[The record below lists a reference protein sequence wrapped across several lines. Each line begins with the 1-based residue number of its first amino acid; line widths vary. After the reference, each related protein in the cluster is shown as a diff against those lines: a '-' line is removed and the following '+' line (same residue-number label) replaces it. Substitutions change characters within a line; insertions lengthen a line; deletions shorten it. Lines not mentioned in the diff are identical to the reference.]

1 MNKHPVT
8 IGIDPAASNG
18 DHSAMAVIQGNTLHS
33 IVFDDLEKTDTKY
46 IGDPRQLSPTLSNMS
61 GTVTG
66 RIKSKHDDFIDPISM
81 WNLPKVGTPS
91 SDPRYTYYLLRKL
104 EVVATDAGN
113 YGLPA
118 FLHTQGQPGDVLVTR
133 SYMGKYQA
141 YFWGGK
147 KKHYWRWVNSRKYPD
162 LLPQLR
168 AALLLQT

>member
-1 MNKHPVT
+1 MNNPPVT

-18 DHSAMAVIQGNTLHS
+18 DHSAMAVIQGNTIHS
-33 IVFDDLEKTDTKY
+33 IVFDDLEKTVTKY

-66 RIKSKHDDFIDPISM
+66 RIKSSPNPM
-81 WNLPKVGTPS
+81 WNLPKMGTPS
-91 SDPRYTYYLLRKL
+91 TDPRYTYYLLRKL

-113 YGLPA
+113 YSLPA
-118 FLHTQGQPGDVLVTR
+118 FVHTQGQPGDVLVTR

-147 KKHYWRWVNSRKYPD
+147 KKHYWRRVNSRKYPD
-162 LLPQLR
+162 LIPQLR

>member
-1 MNKHPVT
+1 MKTPPVT
-8 IGIDPAASNG
+8 IGIDPAAPNG
-18 DHSAMAVIQGNTLHS
+18 DHSAVAVIQGNRIHS
-33 IVFDDLEKTDTKY
+33 IVFDEFEKMMAKY
-46 IGDPRQLSPTLSNMS
+46 AKAFQQSTRLDKMS

-66 RIKSKHDDFIDPISM
+66 RITSGPPPL
-81 WNLPKVGTPS
+81 WNLPKMGTPS

-104 EVVATDAGN
+104 EVVASDAGN

-118 FLHTQGQPGDVLVTR
+118 FLHAQGQPGDVLVTL

-141 YFWGGK
+141 YFWAGSK
-147 KKHYWRWVNSRKYPD
+147 KRYWRKVDSRKYPD

>member
-1 MNKHPVT
+1 MKKLPVT
-8 IGIDPAASNG
+8 MGIDPTAPNG
-18 DHSAMAVIQGNTLHS
+18 DHSAMAVIQGNTIHS
-33 IVFDDLEKTDTKY
+33 IVFDDLEKTVTKY
-46 IGDPRQLSPTLSNMS
+46 IGDPRQLSPTLSKMS

-66 RIKSKHDDFIDPISM
+66 RIKSKHDDFIAPISM
-81 WNLPKVGTPS
+81 WNLPNMGTPS

-141 YFWGGK
+141 YFWAGK
-147 KKHYWRWVNSRKYPD
+147 KRYYWRRVNSRKYPD
-162 LLPQLR
+162 LMPQLR